1 MFDNTSPLVLSF
13 LLVNKIYAKA
23 TSFEVVGVHKI
34 LNFGTK
40 VFLSG
45 LLKCQFGVTPKET
58 NT

>member
-23 TSFEVVGVHKI
+23 TSFEVVDVLKI
-34 LNFGTK
+34 LNFSTK
-40 VFLSG
+40 VFLCDYLNG
-45 LLKCQFGVTPKET
+45 LFGITQKES